1 MQILN
6 NGLSYLSTMY
16 KTGDMAMFL
25 PYFILIPILGF
36 LVNILI
42 PKKNET
48 VISWVAFT
56 TVGLHMLTAAGFIVF
71 WLLQHHPT
79 LNLPGW
85 AIYQTSK
92 YSFFFSFYFDKV
104 TATYL
109 IVGAIILFQVIA
121 YSRYYLHREEGYKRF
136 FNTVLLFYLGYNIA
150 IFSGNLETLFVGW
163 EMLGISSFL
172 LIAFY
177 RDRYLPAKMP

>member
-1 MQILN
+1 MSGIISTEYGTMQILN
-6 NGLSYLSTMY
+6 NGLSYVSTMY

-71 WLLQHHPT
+71 WLLQHYPT

-85 AIYQTSK
+85 AIYQTPK
-92 YSFFFSFYFDKV
+92 YSFFLSFYFDKV

-121 YSRYYLHREEGYKRF
+121 YSRYYLHRKKAINGSSTRF
-136 FNTVLLFYLGYNIA
+136 FYFIWGTTLPFFPATWKHFLPGGKCLVSLPFY
-150 IFSGNLETLFVGW
+150 
-163 EMLGISSFL
+163 
-172 LIAFY
+172 
-177 RDRYLPAKMP
+177 